1 MSHKERER
9 TDDRGMNRKLTEER
23 ERRDDRERGERGKG
37 EREKRENSNSKR
49 NQ

>member
-9 TDDRGMNRKLTEER
+9 TDDRGMNWELTEER

-37 EREKRENSNSKR
+37 ER
-49 NQ
+49 